1 MTYLNEA
8 VQGVFLLIL
17 AVAGNFVAETLGC
30 KTQKLLSENMF
41 AKHFIIISILYF
53 AIDFSSGSN
62 NPRPPWDT
70 LKLTLVIY
78 ILFILFTKMSLT
90 FSVIVFGMF
99 ITGYFINT
107 YIEYYTKTDPKN
119 PIIKKLQRTIQY
131 MGNPNDDIHCLDAS
145 PSPNHIKDSKGK
157 RPFSLPIE
165 GSSIVESEQG
175 SNESGRR
182 QYEVNINTRTMP
194 C

>member
-1 MTYLNEA
+1 MTYLDEA

-41 AKHFIIISILYF
+41 AKHFVIISILYF

-78 ILFILFTKMSLT
+78 ILFILFTKMSLP

-107 YIEYYTKTDPKN
+107 YIEYYRKTDPKN
-119 PIIKKLQRTIQY
+119 PIIKKFQRAKQILYIIMIGLIILGFGLYFAQQWKDHSKHWSTTKFIFGVNKCESLQ
-131 MGNPNDDIHCLDAS
+131 
-145 PSPNHIKDSKGK
+145 
-157 RPFSLPIE
+157 
-165 GSSIVESEQG
+165 
-175 SNESGRR
+175 
-182 QYEVNINTRTMP
+182 
-194 C
+194 